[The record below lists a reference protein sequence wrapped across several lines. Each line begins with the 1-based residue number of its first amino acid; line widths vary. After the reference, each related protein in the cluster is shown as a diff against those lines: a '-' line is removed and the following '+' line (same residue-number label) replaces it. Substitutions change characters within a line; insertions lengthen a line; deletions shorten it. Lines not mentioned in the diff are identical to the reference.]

1 MNKLMRPTHFKILVV
16 IGLVAL
22 LLLAGCSQARLL
34 AVGGSAVPTVTPAAA
49 TAVVALTPTPAEVVA
64 TLPPATALLA
74 QEQLLADLYQRVNP
88 SVVNIT
94 VSDSSD
100 PFSRQGSG
108 SGFVYNDRGYIVT
121 NNHVVADATKIWV
134 TFADGAMLP
143 AAVVGT
149 DPGTDL
155 AVIRVDRP
163 AGELHPVGLGDSDI
177 LQVGQLAVAIGNPFG
192 LEGTMTVGIISALGR
207 VLPAGNSGFAIVD
220 LIQTDAPINPG
231 NSGGPLL
238 DAGGRV
244 IGVNT
249 LIFSQTGASSGVGLA
264 VPVAAVKQVV
274 PALIEKGR
282 YAHPWL
288 GISGQSITPALAE
301 ALGLPVQRGV
311 LVELAVSGGP
321 AERAGIQG
329 GSRRTQVD
337 GLPVTIGGDV
347 IVAVDGVEVGNFDD
361 LVGYLARRTGVG
373 QQVTLTVLRD
383 GRQQRIEVRLGERP
397 AGE

>member
-1 MNKLMRPTHFKILVV
+1 MRSTPFKILVV

-22 LLLAGCSQARLL
+22 LLLVGCSQARSL
-34 AVGGSAVPTVTPAAA
+34 AVGGPAVPTVTPAAA
-49 TAVVALTPTPAEVVA
+49 TAVVAPTATQAQVVA
-64 TLPPATALLA
+64 TPSPATALLT

-94 VSDSSD
+94 VSDSSG
-100 PFSRQGSG
+100 PIPQQGSG
-108 SGFVYNDRGYIVT
+108 SGFVYNDRGHIVT
-121 NNHVVADATKIWV
+121 NNHVVAEATKIWV
-134 TFADGAMLP
+134 TFADGTMLP
-143 AAVVGT
+143 AKVIGT

-155 AVIRVDRP
+155 AVIQVDRP
-163 AGELHPVGLGDSDI
+163 AQELRPVTLGDSDV

-238 DAGGRV
+238 DAGGQV

-249 LIFSQTGASSGVGLA
+249 LIFSQTGTSSGVGLA
-264 VPVAAVKQVV
+264 VPAAAVKRVV
-274 PALIEKGR
+274 PGLIEKGR

-288 GISGQSITPALAE
+288 GISGRSITPALAE

-337 GLPVTIGGDV
+337 GLPVTVGGDI
-347 IVAVDGVEVGNFDD
+347 IVTVDGVEVRNFDD
-361 LVGYLARRTGVG
+361 LVGYLARQTEVG